1 MPIKLQTCKRQSD
14 FIPFDSSAKAKIF
27 RAMILHCIM
36 YNCTVNLYLTQTQ
49 RQKLQT
55 IDQLA
60 EKIIGKKQ
68 TSIENEVKK
77 HSVMLVRKFV
87 QKETWKFQRLF

>member
-1 MPIKLQTCKRQSD
+1 MPIKLQTCKRQFH
-14 FIPFDSSAKAKIF
+14 FIPSDSSAKAKIF
-27 RAMILHCIM
+27 KAMILHCIM
-36 YNCTVNLYLTQTQ
+36 YNCTVNLHLTQTQ
-49 RQKLQT
+49 GQKLQT

-60 EKIIGKKQ
+60 KKIIGKKQ

-87 QKETWKFQRLF
+87 QK